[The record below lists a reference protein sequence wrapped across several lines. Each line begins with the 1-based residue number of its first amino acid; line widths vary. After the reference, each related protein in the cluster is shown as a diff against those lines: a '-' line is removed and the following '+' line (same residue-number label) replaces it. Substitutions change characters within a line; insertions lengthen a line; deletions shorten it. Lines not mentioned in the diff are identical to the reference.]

1 MHYVKILGQKSEI
14 TAGTRGASLGID
26 ALWVAS
32 LNQGSDYFTHRPVR
46 ILKDRNDLLL
56 SKTQFTWA
64 KRIDGVI
71 EVYEEMNQRLKE
83 VLSHEDFPLV
93 LSADHGSAGGTIAG
107 VKAAYPDKRLGVIWI
122 DAHADMHTPYTTP
135 SGNLHGMPLATA
147 MATDNLSSQVNEPSE
162 DTVNLWERLKNVGH
176 ITPKL
181 APEDLIFF
189 GVRDTELPEDNLMAE
204 KGIRNFKV
212 EECREKGITTCLKE
226 AMELLKDCD
235 ILYVSFDVDSLD
247 SDEVSSG
254 TGTPV
259 PNGFSVAEAKQ
270 IVSSLVQDER
280 VKCFEMVEINPTLD
294 TKNKMAEAAFE
305 ILEESTKQIEARL

>member
-1 MHYVKILGQKSEI
+1 MNYVKILGQKSEI

-235 ILYVSFDVDSLD
+235 ILYVSLDVDSMD